1 MVAVDLPGYGGSD
14 QLEKYTATEVL
25 DNLANFVVGVRARYG
40 IDGEDIGVGVQKT
53 VIVGHDWGC
62 ALSMRLASEAP
73 VLADRFVLSNG
84 PLVCSPFFMMSLEV
98 IMG

>member
-1 MVAVDLPGYGGSD
+1 
-14 QLEKYTATEVL
+14 LEKYTATEVL
-25 DNLANFVVGVRARYG
+25 DKLANFVVGVRARYG
-40 IDGEDIGVGVQKT
+40 IDGDDIGVGVQRT

-84 PLVCSPFFMMSLEV
+84 PLVCLHGLPESEGWTNKYRSVWRFLMPAV
-98 IMG
+98 